1 MRHATAFTISLLAAL
16 PGAPPRASAVGTAMA
31 ARTGGASSA
40 DDLLVTVLLLGLA
53 GVAAV
58 ALIGTGLLFA
68 RRDRDKEPR
77 PTAMAQAAEA
87 LERRSVR
94 RSKVRVGNDP
104 IVAALGIH
112 DQGRELQRRARPVRE
127 REDASGTPLT

>member
-1 MRHATAFTISLLAAL
+1 MHPATAFTISLLAAL
-16 PGAPPRASAVGTAMA
+16 PGAPPRASAVGAAMA
-31 ARTGGASSA
+31 ARMGVPSSA
-40 DDLLVTVLLLGLA
+40 DDFLITVLLFGLA

-58 ALIGTGLLFA
+58 ALIGTGLLLA

-104 IVAALGIH
+104 IVAALGI
-112 DQGRELQRRARPVRE
+112 DDARRERRRRPRPVR
-127 REDASGTPLT
+127 RGEDASETPLT

>member
-1 MRHATAFTISLLAAL
+1 MPLATAFTISLLAAL

-40 DDLLVTVLLLGLA
+40 DDFLITVLLFGLA

-58 ALIGTGLLFA
+58 ALIGTGLLLA

-77 PTAMAQAAEA
+77 PTAMAEAAEA
-87 LERRSVR
+87 LERRTVR

-104 IVAALGIH
+104 IVAALGI
-112 DQGRELQRRARPVRE
+112 DDAGRERRRAPRRI
-127 REDASGTPLT
+127 RGAEDASGTPLT